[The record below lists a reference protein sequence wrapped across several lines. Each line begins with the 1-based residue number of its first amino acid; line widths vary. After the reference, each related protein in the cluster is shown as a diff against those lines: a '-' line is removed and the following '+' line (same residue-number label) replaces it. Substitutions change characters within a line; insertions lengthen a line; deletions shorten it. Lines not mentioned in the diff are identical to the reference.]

1 MSVVNLEPDN
11 THPIPFDTD
20 DQEASTFAEEVAVAA
35 NTVEAQVALGAS
47 LDVDAFTEEREKNL
61 IEQVVQNRQ
70 TKHLASPN
78 TAFAAAAFLRTYG
91 QQLAMNAAQ
100 ARSAI
105 TNKLMEIAN
114 CGDPR
119 YELKALELL
128 GKHSDIGLFTERSEI
143 TINYKDPTELEN
155 AIKERVKRLLNADIV
170 DVTPIGADLDDQ
182 LGVAGDVAP
191 PLMDELNA
199 EPAQKAPVDDN
210 GSTSAQ

>member
-1 MSVVNLEPDN
+1 MPVVNLEPDN

-91 QQLAMNAAQ
+91 QQLAMDAAQ

>member
-1 MSVVNLEPDN
+1 MPVVNLEPDN